1 MTPINKVASAFA
13 LTAGVLFAAFV
24 MLWIITGDA
33 RIAATIVVSS
43 TLTVMLLGVGWAAS
57 HLSHTAMGAVSMA
70 RREPA
75 VEAPYAVSAPA
86 HLPAPEPQAP
96 RFLRQPDGVLINRDV
111 LLQDAAKILSLRDAG
126 FPAPRRALIETHL
139 GTTDHE
145 RIKRAMDYLAMIGEV
160 TPAVDGGKREWI
172 SPTNE

>member
-57 HLSHTAMGAVSMA
+57 HLSHMA

-75 VEAPYAVSAPA
+75 VDAPYSVSSPA
-86 HLPAPEPQAP
+86 QLPAPEPQAP

-145 RIKRAMDYLAMIGEV
+145 RIRRAMDYLAAIGEV

-172 SPTNE
+172 SPTEGDHE

>member
-43 TLTVMLLGVGWAAS
+43 SLTVLLLGVGWAAS
-57 HLSHTAMGAVSMA
+57 HLSHMA

-75 VEAPYAVSAPA
+75 VDASYAVSVPTQ
-86 HLPAPEPQAP
+86 LPAPEPQAP
-96 RFLRQPDGVLINRDV
+96 RFLRQPDGVMVNRDV
-111 LLQDAAKILSLRDAG
+111 LLQDAAKILRLRDAG
-126 FPAPRRALIETHL
+126 FPAPRRNLIETHL

-145 RIKRAMDYLAMIGEV
+145 RIRRAMDYLAAIGEV

-172 SPTNE
+172 SPAEVDHD

>member
-1 MTPINKVASAFA
+1 MTPINKVVSAFA

-57 HLSHTAMGAVSMA
+57 HLSHMA
-70 RREPA
+70 RQADP
-75 VEAPYAVSAPA
+75 VIDAPYAVTPMGPA
-86 HLPAPEPQAP
+86 QLPAPEPQAP
-96 RFLRQPDGVLINRDV
+96 RFLRQPDGVMVNRDV
-111 LLQDAAKILSLRDAG
+111 LLKDAAKILRLRDAG
-126 FPAPRRALIETHL
+126 FPAPRRNLIETHL

-145 RIKRAMDYLAMIGEV
+145 RIRRAMDYLAAIGEV

-172 SPTNE
+172 SPAEVDHD

>member
-13 LTAGVLFAAFV
+13 LTAGVLFAAFA

-43 TLTVMLLGVGWAAS
+43 SLTVLLLGVGWAAS
-57 HLSHTAMGAVSMA
+57 HLSHTA

-75 VEAPYAVSAPA
+75 VDASYTVSPMGPA
-86 HLPAPEPQAP
+86 QLPAPEPQAP
-96 RFLRQPDGVLINRDV
+96 RFLRQPDGVMVNRDV
-111 LLQDAAKILSLRDAG
+111 LLKDAAKILRLRDAG
-126 FPAPRRALIETHL
+126 FPAPRRNLIETHL

-145 RIKRAMDYLAMIGEV
+145 RIRRAMDYLAAIGEV

-172 SPTNE
+172 SPAEVDHD